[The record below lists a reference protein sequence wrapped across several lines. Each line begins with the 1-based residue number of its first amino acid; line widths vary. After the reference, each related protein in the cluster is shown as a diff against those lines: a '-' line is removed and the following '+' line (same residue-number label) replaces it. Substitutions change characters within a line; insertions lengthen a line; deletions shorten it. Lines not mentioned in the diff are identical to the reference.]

1 MIIRQSLNITSRAS
15 GIFIVQPGWCSLPK
29 KFLSS
34 CSSGITDW
42 RLRLIFQIS
51 TCVLQISGKE
61 VEFAFCLKALLF
73 SPCCISCSHLQA
85 GRCSVLHNDCSPSSC
100 TKPQIITSWIYIN
113 WKRQKAASFL
123 PFFLYFWVFFFP
135 LGKVSSLRFV
145 ENRCDSTLMHSDF
158 IAYWNICITLNLE
171 NKLKLLMDFE

>member
-1 MIIRQSLNITSRAS
+1 MLIAKKIPVLLFFRNNRLEVEAYFSNQYLCSTNQWQRSWVCFLFKSTFVQSL
-15 GIFIVQPGWCSLPK
+15 LHK
-29 KFLSS
+29 
-34 CSSGITDW
+34 
-42 RLRLIFQIS
+42 
-51 TCVLQISGKE
+51 
-61 VEFAFCLKALLF
+61 LLTF
-73 SPCCISCSHLQA
+73 A
-85 GRCSVLHNDCSPSSC
+85 GREVLSPSQWRTSSC

-123 PFFLYFWVFFFP
+123 PFFLYFCFFFP
-135 LGKVSSLRFV
+135 LGEVSSLRFV